1 MVPVE
6 DMEEM
11 DRWALHR
18 LQEIIRK
25 VRNAYESYQFHVVY
39 YTLYNFCS
47 VDLSALYL
55 DVLKDRLYTSKAESR
70 ERRSAQSAMYIIL
83 DAMTRLLAPVLVF
96 TSEEIWSNMPDYDGK
111 EESIHMTQFSEVDP
125 QYLDEDLGKK
135 WETLIAVKGEV
146 SKAIE
151 IARQKKVVGHSLDSC
166 VNIHAPEKLQ
176 AFLKGYLDNMKA
188 LLIVSQVNLV
198 PADKVSDPYES
209 TEFEGLKIE
218 VSRAR
223 GIKCERCWNYSET
236 VGENADHPTICTRCV
251 KNL

>member
-1 MVPVE
+1 
-6 DMEEM
+6 
-11 DRWALHR
+11 
-18 LQEIIRK
+18 
-25 VRNAYESYQFHVVY
+25 
-39 YTLYNFCS
+39 
-47 VDLSALYL
+47 
-55 DVLKDRLYTSKAESR
+55 DVLKDRLYTSKAGAK

-83 DAMTRLLAPVLVF
+83 DAMTRLLTPVLVF
-96 TSEEIWSNMPDYDGK
+96 TSEEIWSSMPDYDGK
-111 EESIHMTQFSEVDP
+111 EESVHMAQFPEIDP
-125 QYLDEDLGKK
+125 QYLDEDLGRK

-151 IARQKKVVGHSLDSC
+151 IARQKKIVGHSLDSC

-176 AFLKGYLDNMKA
+176 AFLEGYLDNMKA

-198 PADKVSDPYES
+198 PADKISDPYES
-209 TEFEGLKIE
+209 AEFEGLKIE

-223 GIKCERCWNYSET
+223 GLKCERCWNYSET

>member
-1 MVPVE
+1 VGAPPPPG
-6 DMEEM
+6 
-11 DRWALHR
+11 
-18 LQEIIRK
+18 
-25 VRNAYESYQFHVVY
+25 
-39 YTLYNFCS
+39 S

-83 DAMTRLLAPVLVF
+83 DAMTRLLTPVLVF

-111 EESIHMTQFSEVDP
+111 EESVHMTQFPEVDP
-125 QYLDEDLGKK
+125 QYFDEDLGKK
-135 WETLIAVKGEV
+135 WETLIAVKGEM

-166 VNIHAPEKLQ
+166 VDICTPEKLQ
-176 AFLKGYLDNMKA
+176 AFLGEYLDTMKS

-198 PADKVSDPYES
+198 PADKISDPYES

-218 VSRAR
+218 VSKAR
-223 GIKCERCWNYSET
+223 GVKCERCWNYSET
-236 VGENADHPTICTRCV
+236 VGESADHPTICTRCV